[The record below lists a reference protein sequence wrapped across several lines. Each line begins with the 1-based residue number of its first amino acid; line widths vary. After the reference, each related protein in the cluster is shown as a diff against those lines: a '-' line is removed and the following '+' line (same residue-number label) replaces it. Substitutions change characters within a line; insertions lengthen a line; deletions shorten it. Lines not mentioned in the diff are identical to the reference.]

1 MDSDSRLQPSPNP
14 PSSSLSFPTPHLHTY
29 HCICTSLILA
39 STTPLTALSAR
50 ASPSLDKA
58 SILPLPPPPRSSSP
72 SDSDDEDPSPSQNRP
87 RSTHYALLLSTLL
100 DRKPIVVRR
109 TDGFEKRW
117 LQRCGRCRVVIGYQL
132 DASQYADVGKDEQEE
147 GRRDGRREDVV
158 YLLPGGL
165 VSTEDMRAGRGMEG
179 VELVHRTTSAILRPD
194 P

>member
-1 MDSDSRLQPSPNP
+1 MDSDSRPQPSPSP
-14 PSSSLSFPTPHLHTY
+14 PSSSSLSSPTAHLHTY

-39 STTPLTALSAR
+39 STTPLTALSVR

-72 SDSDDEDPSPSQNRP
+72 SDSDDEDPSFSSQKRP
-87 RSTHYALLLSTLL
+87 RSTHYVLLLSTLL
-100 DRKPIVVRR
+100 DRKPIIVRR

-132 DASQYADVGKDEQEE
+132 DASQYADAGEDEQEE
-147 GRRDGRREDVV
+147 ARRDGKREDMV

-179 VELVHRTTSAILRPD
+179 VEALGQR
-194 P
+194 